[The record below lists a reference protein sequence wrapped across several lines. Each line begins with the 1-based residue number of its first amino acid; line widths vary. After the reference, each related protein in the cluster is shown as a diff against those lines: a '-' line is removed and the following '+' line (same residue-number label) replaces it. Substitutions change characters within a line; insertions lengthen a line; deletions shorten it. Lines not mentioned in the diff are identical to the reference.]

1 MKRYEVSFR
10 PQAEADL
17 FDLYRYI
24 ARESGTAVAG
34 AYIDRIEAACLAL
47 ETFPE
52 RGIRR
57 DDIRMGLRTIGFER
71 RAMIAFQIV
80 DAEVVVLRILY
91 GGRDLDHALSGAS
104 SD

>member
-1 MKRYEVSFR
+1 MRSAFGQR
-10 PQAEADL
+10 PSGSRS
-17 FDLYRYI
+17 LYDYI
-24 ARESGTAVAG
+24 AADSGTAVAG

-47 ETFPE
+47 KTFPE
-52 RGIRR
+52 RDIRR

-80 DAEVVVLRILY
+80 EAEVVILRIRY